1 MKTAS
6 SQSRALIVIDVQND
20 YFPGGKLPLWQAN
33 DTLRNILS
41 AIERAKKQ
49 ASPIIIVQHIV
60 DPALGFTR
68 FFVPDTP
75 GVQLHPA
82 LAEALPDAP
91 VIVKHHTD
99 AFFGTGL
106 NALLADMGIREALF
120 CGMQTQNCVGLTAI
134 SHHAEN
140 IRTVILSDCCTAETE
155 MVHQLALYGFG
166 DITTVTDSIHAL
178 G

>member
-1 MKTAS
+1 MKTAQS
-6 SQSRALIVIDVQND
+6 PSRALIVIDVQND

-49 ASPIIIVQHIV
+49 AIPVIIVQHIV

-68 FFVPDTP
+68 IFVPDTP

-82 LAEALPDAP
+82 LIEALPDAP
-91 VIVKHHTD
+91 VVIKRHTD
-99 AFFGTGL
+99 AFYETEL
-106 NALLADMGIREALF
+106 NARLADMGIREALI

-134 SHHAEN
+134 SHRAEN
-140 IRTVILSDCCTAETE
+140 IRTVMLADCCTAETE
-155 MVHQLALYGFG
+155 MVHLLALAGFG
-166 DITTVTDSIHAL
+166 DIITVTDSTQAL